1 MRVNLCMHIQVAALS
16 RDELVS
22 YLRRRSDSF
31 SQGSSKF
38 RGVSRNKQ
46 RGKWQ
51 SSIKDQGKGKQVNLG
66 LYNTELEAARAYDRA
81 AVRCKGMKAVT
92 NFDVN
97 EYKDEL
103 AEFEDRKRNNHD
115 ELQGKLRN
123 AEAHNTS
130 AEEKEALQKQLDD
143 DLHADYDYGIETHNA
158 TLARQVATTSEI
170 NG

>member
-1 MRVNLCMHIQVAALS
+1 MITMCVCIQVAALS

-81 AVRCKGMKAVT
+81 AVRCKGKKAAT
-92 NFDVN
+92 NFNVN

-103 AEFEDRKRNNHD
+103 AEFEDSTRNNH
-115 ELQGKLRN
+115 
-123 AEAHNTS
+123 A
-130 AEEKEALQKQLDD
+130 
-143 DLHADYDYGIETHNA
+143 
-158 TLARQVATTSEI
+158 
-170 NG
+170 